1 MASSK
6 HHDDSDT
13 GGKRK
18 RTKLELAS
26 SYHIVWLDSHIG
38 VKGEYSKMK
47 MDFQLKLVETAA
59 VPPLEINPAIDGMVC
74 HIREHGTP
82 ITFVDDSDQALEVI
96 RKVSK
101 LKKVIFMTSGRL
113 GKEMIPRI
121 HEEELEVYRYYI
133 FCGAMIDHVDW
144 IMDYVDKGINIV
156 ALDFELDLLIRLAR
170 DMCREFIE
178 EGKKLLNIGHAAMAL
193 KYFEYALS
201 LGDKAYNLDLPKDP
215 QKDRH
220 RPSAEHRRILG
231 GDNGLIAQAQR
242 AASGANHK

>member
-1 MASSK
+1 MASSTS
-6 HHDDSDT
+6 HDDSAA
-13 GGKRK
+13 GEKRK
-18 RTKLELAS
+18 RVKLELAS

-38 VKGEYSKMK
+38 VKGEHLKMK
-47 MDFQLKLVETAA
+47 MDFQVKLVETAA
-59 VPPLEINPAIDGMVC
+59 VPPLERDPAFDDILLVNSG
-74 HIREHGTP
+74 HRTP
-82 ITFVDDSDQALEVI
+82 ITFVDNSNQALEVI
-96 RKVSK
+96 EELSK
-101 LKKVIFMTSGRL
+101 RHRIFFITSGRL
-113 GKEMIPRI
+113 GKEIIPRI
-121 HEEELEVYRYYI
+121 HEEELKVYRYYI

-178 EGKKLLNIGHAAMAL
+178 EGKKLLNVGHAAMAL

-220 RPSAEHRRILG
+220 RPSAEHRRILSG
-231 GDNGLIAQAQR
+231 SNGLIVQAQQ
-242 AASGANHK
+242 GIAN

>member
-1 MASSK
+1 MASRK

-26 SYHIVWLDSHIG
+26 SYHIVWLDRHIG
-38 VKGEYSKMK
+38 VEGEYSKMK

-82 ITFVDDSDQALEVI
+82 ITFVDTPDQALEVI
-96 RKVSK
+96 QNHSK
-101 LKKVIFMTSGRL
+101 TSKIICMTSGRL
-113 GKEMIPRI
+113 GKGVIPRI
-121 HEEELEVYRYYI
+121 HEEELKVYRYYI
-133 FCGAMIDHVDW
+133 FCGAMKAHVDW
-144 IMDYVDKGINIV
+144 IMNYVDKGIKIV

-178 EGKKLLNIGHAAMAL
+178 EGKKLLNTGHGAMAL

-215 QKDRH
+215 QKDRQT
-220 RPSAEHRRILG
+220 PSAEYRRILSG
-231 GDNGLIAQAQR
+231 SNGLIAEAKKYTGQ
-242 AASGANHK
+242 